1 MKLLELHIDGFG
13 KFHDRTI
20 SFKDGIN
27 IIYGK
32 NEAGKSTLHTF
43 IRGMLF
49 GIERG
54 RGRAAKND
62 TYSKFEPWENSGTYE
77 GWLRLE
83 KDGTIYRIERRFRK
97 DNKSLKV
104 INETRGREE
113 DATPA
118 FMNELLGGLN
128 ETTYNNT
135 ISIGQLKSAT
145 EDGMVSELRNYI
157 ANMNTTGNI
166 SLNISKASTF
176 LRLQKRALEANLIP
190 DASREYTALL
200 AEIRNVEAEISTPEF
215 ENQLA
220 SYQNMRSQ
228 VKSIIDN
235 TQSERDV
242 LEDQIQD
249 AKRIL
254 TEYQF
259 LDQSSVDAYSQR
271 ADEYYNN
278 YRNFTEKG
286 NKKSRKVFSVL
297 ALLLALSCIAG
308 AIYLRLTYPSDY
320 IAVVGGLGISAL
332 VFLLIQTM
340 IRKGIKRDLAKAEE
354 NKNLLLEMFKKHLF
368 RNKAGAYVKSSEDL
382 GDEGSSEVT
391 VSDEAMSAFIKRMA
405 EFTSLCDMVRQS
417 ESASKKLMEDIN
429 SLREKQNNCSEM
441 IEKQQR
447 TQWEL
452 EKKLEHLN
460 NCKMQVTNLKRVL
473 TENDRIREEIT
484 AIELAQETLTE
495 LSSSI
500 RDSFGLYLNKEASD
514 LVGGITGGIYDS
526 LSIDENLNVFLN
538 TKRKLVPLEQVSSGT
553 MDQVYLALRLAAAK
567 LLQGDGEPFPLIF
580 DDSFTQYDE
589 ERLRTALKWM
599 AEAYDGQMLIFTWSG
614 LLLGLFFL
622 PVARQLPFPA
632 TGKSSEELR

>member
-118 FMNELLGGLN
+118 FMNELLCGLN

-259 LDQSSVDAYSQR
+259 LDQASVDAYSQR

-286 NKKSRKVFSVL
+286 NKKSRKVFSVF
-297 ALLLALSCIAG
+297 ALLLAIACLAG
-308 AIYLRLTYPSDY
+308 AVYLRLTYPSDY
-320 IAVVGGLGISAL
+320 ITVVGGLGISAL

-460 NCKMQVTNLKRVL
+460 NCKMQVTNLRRVL

-538 TKRKLVPLEQVSSGT
+538 TKRKLVPIEQVSSGT

-599 AEAYDGQMLIFTWSG
+599 AEAYGGQMLIFTCHKRESQI
-614 LLLGLFFL
+614 LQAHEIDFNY
-622 PVARQLPFPA
+622 V
-632 TGKSSEELR
+632 EI

>member
-118 FMNELLGGLN
+118 FMNELLCGLN

-190 DASREYTALL
+190 DASREYTTLL

-259 LDQSSVDAYSQR
+259 LDQASVDAYSQR

-297 ALLLALSCIAG
+297 ALLLAIACLAG
-308 AIYLRLTYPSDY
+308 AVYLRLTYPSDY
-320 IAVVGGLGISAL
+320 VTVVGGLGISAL

-460 NCKMQVTNLKRVL
+460 NCKMQVTNLRRVL

-538 TKRKLVPLEQVSSGT
+538 TKRKLVPIEQVSSGT

-599 AEAYDGQMLIFTWSG
+599 AEAYGGQMLIFTCHKRESQI
-614 LLLGLFFL
+614 LQAHEIDFNY
-622 PVARQLPFPA
+622 V
-632 TGKSSEELR
+632 EI